1 MTLLIQNKQRQLIWS
16 ALLVNSCWKRSCWM
30 RVTLQCGLIHW
41 MQQRSIL
48 VRINAINYQIS
59 NELKYFKYI
68 EHLLQYVTTMV
79 CVAVQGKPTIG
90 VIHEPFTGVTY
101 WGWSN
106 NGVSQHLSSK
116 NVSQNILNGVAMSS
130 ASHYLFII
138 FFFLHIFSAFSRQG
152 LIYCFH
158 VSHG

>member
-1 MTLLIQNKQRQLIWS
+1 
-16 ALLVNSCWKRSCWM
+16 
-30 RVTLQCGLIHW
+30 

-138 FFFLHIFSAFSRQG
+138 FFFYISFQPSADKDSF
-152 LIYCFH
+152 I
-158 VSHG
+158 VSMSHTGKVEERIKSKFPDAKIVKAGGAGN